1 MCPLSTGSKMNPR
14 VKLLAAEPEQRVWGR
29 TVMGDPQWVEAGLSL
44 CSLILLHTLAPVL
57 RMTAASSG

>member
-1 MCPLSTGSKMNPR
+1 MNPR
-14 VKLLAAEPEQRVWGR
+14 VKLLAAEPEQGMWGR
-29 TVMGDPQWVEAGLSL
+29 TVMGDLQWVEAGLSL